1 MKPVKLILKGLNSFF
16 EKQTIDFEKLTE
28 RGLFGIFGPTGS
40 GKSTILDGITLALYG
55 KTSRNST
62 NFINTHCDEMSIT
75 YEFLIRDSEEKHYVI
90 DRTFKRNK
98 EGGINAK
105 KPTRIVEITDGE
117 PVVLEETP
125 TAVDKKCIDILGL
138 RFEDFIR
145 TVVLPQGKFSEFLKL
160 EGKPRREMLERLFNL
175 DKYGN
180 ELSIKLGAVSKKARS
195 NMDKI
200 EGQLKGYEAVNEDIY
215 KLKKAEL
222 DGHKVEEAKAE
233 EQLKKTAENYSEL
246 EKIWMLK
253 NECEAYMK
261 TAFEME
267 AQKEEID
274 DKKERV
280 QKGEN
285 SLKVKPY
292 IDNVNSTS
300 KYINEVEKNISVN
313 EVLVEKLMTSKK
325 QLSINFEAAREK
337 KDCEIPRLKVKENN
351 AELAI
356 EEEAAKKKLE
366 QEVDSLRE
374 QYKEKLI
381 LKNTEDKKS
390 EEIKQKI
397 IELSRKYDEGE
408 KRLEALT
415 IDETHRS
422 GVQKGL
428 ILEEKLKIACSRKD
442 KFENNLKDIVYKI
455 EKASDSIIK
464 LEAEIS
470 KKDKALSEYNNK
482 LEHLKEV
489 SPGDTN
495 LLLTMQQEINELTAA
510 KDAGTAFETEIE
522 QLNSEVSGLQI
533 GIAENKKLKIVF
545 SEKAESLRKKLEKN
559 KEENLAEILR
569 NKLAEGMPCPVCGS
583 TEHRFERHSKAD
595 NLELE
600 KLEEELELNEDKL
613 RTAENE
619 ILKNE
624 VKLKS
629 CCEKTELAGKELEKL
644 GEKWKTVN
652 IEALKETFKLKK
664 AAIEKWTDDKEET
677 EKQIKAFTEQLN
689 VSKVDL
695 GRNKSI
701 LLESELSRDKNKAEY
716 DEVLKEL
723 DQQEIMLNSLK
734 EELVVNNFSE
744 RSAEIK
750 KLDKEKEALEKIIK
764 SLRTEMNQLEENKE
778 AGKKCLEELAGI
790 LAALKTKGEEK
801 KNQAEEKEKNIKNRV
816 GEIPDLQVYKIQ
828 LVNEMESIQSTFNR
842 LEKEKNKIE
851 EQYNKCVGEL
861 NAQKIELKKAEARI
875 KEEDQKLQAALAA
888 AGYVNA
894 EEAEVFLIT
903 DEEIK
908 ALKTEIQDYENN
920 VLELNAKIQ
929 EVSRKLAGKDIT
941 EQQWEEIKLLKENRE
956 TELKAAREAVVRA
969 NTELD
974 ELKKKLAELKDVLAA
989 REKLGHK
996 LSLLNDLDNLFKGKR
1011 FVEFVA
1017 IHQLKYVSLE
1027 ASKRLKE
1034 ITSGNYGLEVD
1045 EEGKFIIRDY
1055 KNGGAA
1061 RDASTLS
1068 GGETFLASLSLALSL
1083 SAQIQLKGTAPLE
1096 LFFLDEGFGTL
1107 DDNLLDIVMNSL
1119 ESIYNERLSVGI
1131 ISHVESIKNRMPVKL
1146 IVTPAAAGISGSR
1159 VILER

>member
-1 MKPVKLILKGLNSFF
+1 MKPVKLILKGLNSFC

-98 EGGINAK
+98 DGGINAK

-125 TAVDKKCIDILGL
+125 TTVDKKCIDILGL

-160 EGKPRREMLERLFNL
+160 EGKPRREMLERLFSL

-180 ELSIKLGAVSKKARS
+180 ELSIKLGAVIRKARS
-195 NMDKI
+195 NMDRI
-200 EGQLKGYEAVNEDIY
+200 EGQLKGYEDINEEIY

-222 DGHKVEEAKAE
+222 DGYIAEEAKAE
-233 EQLKKTAENYSEL
+233 EQLKKTAESYSEL
-246 EKIWMLK
+246 EKIWILK
-253 NECEAYMK
+253 NELEAYTN

-274 DKKERV
+274 NKKEKV

-300 KYINEVEKNISVN
+300 KYIDETEKNISAN
-313 EVLVEKLMTSKK
+313 EALADELMSGKN
-325 QLSINFEAAREK
+325 QLTRNFEAAREK
-337 KDCEIPRLKVKENN
+337 KDCEIPKLKVKENN

-356 EEEAAKKKLE
+356 EEEATKKKLE

-390 EEIKQKI
+390 EEIKLKI
-397 IELSRKYDEGE
+397 TELTRKSDEGE
-408 KRLEALT
+408 KRLEALV

-422 GVQKGL
+422 AVQKGL
-428 ILEEKLKIACSRKD
+428 ILEEKLKIVCSRKD
-442 KFENNLKDIVYKI
+442 KLENDLKAIVYKI
-455 EKASDSIIK
+455 EKTSDTISK

-470 KKDKALSEYNNK
+470 IKDKALSECNSR
-482 LEHLKEV
+482 LEQLKEAF
-489 SPGDTN
+489 PGDTN

-522 QLNSEVSGLQI
+522 QLKSEADGLQSKI
-533 GIAENKKLKIVF
+533 DENKKLKIMF
-545 SEKAESLRKKLEKN
+545 AEKAEAVRNKLEKS

-569 NKLAEGMPCPVCGS
+569 NKLSEGMPCPVCGS
-583 TEHRFERHSKAD
+583 TEHYIKRNSNVD
-595 NLELE
+595 SLELV
-600 KLEEELELNEDKL
+600 KLEKELKLNEDKL
-613 RTAENE
+613 KAAENE
-619 ILKNE
+619 ILKDE

-629 CCEKTELAGKELEKL
+629 CCEKTGSIGKELEKL
-644 GEKWKTVN
+644 DGKWKTVN
-652 IEALKETFKLKK
+652 VEALKETFKLKK
-664 AAIEKWTDDKEET
+664 AAIEKWINDKEET
-677 EKQIKAFTEQLN
+677 EKQIKALTNQLN
-689 VSKVDL
+689 VSKVDF

-716 DEVLKEL
+716 DEGLKEL
-723 DQQEIMLNSLK
+723 KQQEIMLNTLK
-734 EELVVNNFSE
+734 QELAVNNFSE

-750 KLDKEKEALEKIIK
+750 KLDKEREALEKAIK
-764 SLRTEMNQLEENKE
+764 TLRTEMNQLEESKE
-778 AGKKCLEELAGI
+778 AGKKNLEELAGI

-801 KNQAEEKEKNIKNRV
+801 KGQAEEKDKSIKKRV
-816 GEIPDLQVYKIQ
+816 GVIPDLQDYKLQ
-828 LVNEMESIQSTFNR
+828 LVNEIENIQTAFSK
-842 LEKEKNKIE
+842 LEKEKIIIE
-851 EQYNKCVGEL
+851 EKYNKCVGEL
-861 NAQKIELKKAEARI
+861 NAQKTELKKAEIRS
-875 KEEDQKLQAALAA
+875 EEEVQKLQTALAA
-888 AGYVNA
+888 AGYVNV
-894 EEAEVFLIT
+894 EEAEGFLIT
-903 DEEIK
+903 EEEIK
-908 ALKTEIQDYENN
+908 ALKTELQDYENK
-920 VLELNAKIQ
+920 LLGINAKIQ
-929 EVSRKLAGKDIT
+929 EVNKKLAGRDIT
-941 EQQWEEIKLLKENRE
+941 EQQWEEIKLLKEKKE
-956 TELKAAREAVVRA
+956 AELKAAREAVVRA

-989 REKLGHK
+989 KEKLEHK

-1017 IHQLKYVSLE
+1017 IHQLKYISLE

-1068 GGETFLASLSLALSL
+1068 GGETFLASLSLALAL

-1107 DDNLLDIVMNSL
+1107 DDNLLDVVMNSL

-1146 IVTPAAAGISGSR
+1146 IVTPAAAGIGGSR
-1159 VILER
+1159 VTLEK